1 MPKARSYHDHFLQ
14 MMTQLPPERLQLV
27 LSHLDRVDAESF
39 RCTCTTLRKV
49 ADKNYDV
56 FQVPEIKSIRT
67 CSADYY
73 DKGTNLRWSCFVFT
87 ADTFVVDATI
97 RIDFR
102 VDFIRNRSFPG
113 KRVVNSWLY
122 TGTCAQLTSRLHNLL
137 NGCAVSN
144 AIDITWYADGSDR
157 DLYRLVRTIADA
169 VQLKNEC
176 IFSLRKIEV
185 NVGHVHQWRTMFP
198 KLKLI
203 DNDSNIQRASRGR
216 KRREIFTDGD
226 GQERVYRTA
235 LDERYQV
242 VGRKKK

>member
-1 MPKARSYHDHFLQ
+1 MARLGFHAADGY
-14 MMTQLPPERLQLV
+14 PI
-27 LSHLDRVDAESF
+27 F
-39 RCTCTTLRKV
+39 RNIHTSTL
-49 ADKNYDV
+49 
-56 FQVPEIKSIRT
+56 
-67 CSADYY
+67 
-73 DKGTNLRWSCFVFT
+73 

-198 KLKLI
+198 KLKV
-203 DNDSNIQRASRGR
+203 S
-216 KRREIFTDGD
+216 
-226 GQERVYRTA
+226 YRLTS
-235 LDERYQV
+235 
-242 VGRKKK
+242 G